1 MTPISMEF
9 LCAAVFLAL
18 FMNLPKPK
26 WRLLLVNASA
36 LSCCP
41 LFKFLDAFFFQMPDE
56 RNYHIFYRML
66 AGMSQS
72 ERERLSLTEASDYYY
87 LTQGNCI
94 SCEGMDDSEE
104 FAIIRGSMKVQ
115 TLHNAARITVGDK
128 VG

>member
-1 MTPISMEF
+1 MLVLYHVA
-9 LCAAVFLAL
+9 LCLSF
-18 FMNLPKPK
+18 FML
-26 WRLLLVNASA
+26 
-36 LSCCP
+36 
-41 LFKFLDAFFFQMPDE
+41 FFFQMPDE

-72 ERERLSLTEASDYYY
+72 ERERLCLTEASDYYY

-115 TLHNAARITVGDK
+115 TLHNAARIAVGDK
-128 VG
+128 VA